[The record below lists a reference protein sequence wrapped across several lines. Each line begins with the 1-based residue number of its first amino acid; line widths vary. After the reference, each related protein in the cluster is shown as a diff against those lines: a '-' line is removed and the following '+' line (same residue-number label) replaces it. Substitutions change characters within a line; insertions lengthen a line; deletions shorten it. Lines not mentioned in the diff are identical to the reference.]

1 MLAAVL
7 GRGYVGGMVGGLV
20 SLSPLQVL
28 GIPVALVGSVFLAF
42 GAQFQHRGVAKVDA
56 ASKDDAKTGLG
67 FGQLLALLRRPSWLV
82 GTFMLGVA
90 IVFQLVS
97 LLLAPLTVVQPLG
110 ALALVITALLNA
122 RESKT
127 RLDVSGIRA
136 ILLCVGGIGVFVGVA
151 AFTTTSVPIQPEQ
164 LLTVLIILGC
174 VIALLSAGFILFRKR
189 SPTVYYIIAGGILFG
204 FVATLAKVVIDRVQT
219 IVMHGFR
226 LAPGDGLTILAL
238 VGIIVAALSGSYL
251 VQTAYSSGSP
261 DLVVAGLT
269 VIDPM
274 VGVTIGIIVLG
285 EASAAPWWAGIVF
298 VLAGTVAVLGVFRLA
313 HHKEPVPQHP

>member
-1 MLAAVL
+1 ML

-20 SLSPLQVL
+20 SLSPLQSL
-28 GIPVALVGSVFLAF
+28 GIPVALLGSVFLAF
-42 GAQFQHRGVAKVDA
+42 GAQFQHRGVAKVNA
-56 ASKDDAKTGLG
+56 ASQDNAKTGLRL
-67 FGQLLALLRRPSWLV
+67 GQLLALLRRPSWLI

-90 IVFQLVS
+90 IVLQLFS
-97 LLLAPLTVVQPLG
+97 LFLAPLTVVQPLG

-122 RESKT
+122 RETKT
-127 RLDVSGIRA
+127 RLDASGIRA

-151 AFTTTSVPIQPEQ
+151 AFTTTSVPIQPQQ
-164 LLTVLIILGC
+164 LLIVLIILSA
-174 VIALLSAGFILFRKR
+174 VLVLLTTGFILFRKR
-189 SPTVYYIIAGGILFG
+189 SPTVFYIIAGGILFG

-226 LAPGDGLTILAL
+226 LVPGDGLTIIA
-238 VGIIVAALSGSYL
+238 VIGIIVAALSGSYL

-285 EASAAPWWAGIVF
+285 EASAAPWWVGIVF
-298 VLAGTVAVLGVFRLA
+298 VLAGAVAVLGVFRLA
-313 HHKEPVPQHP
+313 HRKAPVPLHP